1 MEVNNEQGTMVNTL
15 VEEHTSVRI
24 FIPVCF
30 ETHLLILTLLILED
44 ESQHNHHWVIILLST
59 YYLPGRAGCGHTS
72 KYNEMGLLRL
82 RCSESGQGV
91 ERS

>member
-30 ETHLLILTLLILED
+30 ETHLLISTLLILED

-59 YYLPGRAGCGHTS
+59 YYLPGWEIYIGCH
-72 KYNEMGLLRL
+72 LI
-82 RCSESGQGV
+82 
-91 ERS
+91 